1 MPPITVKT
9 HAAISLLAV
18 KLADLLTN
26 SLISAGAER
35 YGLDARGTN
44 KVARLRSVFEVLH
57 ADDRRVNARGELL
70 TVLVLEAHAQALAGK
85 CVFPEATLDEI
96 LEAAR
101 VLSWDVRD
109 LRSKGWR
116 TAIKSATPVLVPE
129 AAHPAPSV
137 PRVRPSRFDEGLAEI
152 ARLIEDRAVT
162 PQQRGLQIELIV
174 FEILRREGLRPQ
186 RNVVVPGEQIDLA
199 FDLGPGHYL
208 VECKWLKE
216 PVGDVDVSRLTHK
229 IATRPVGVRG
239 VVLSMSGFVRNIE
252 ALVQRGGQQH
262 CIGLD
267 QQHLM
272 SILEGRASWA
282 DLVVRGW
289 RDASLHRQFLAPR

>member
-9 HAAISLLAV
+9 HAAIALLAA

-26 SLISAGAER
+26 SLISRCAER
-35 YGLDARGTN
+35 YGLDGLGTN
-44 KVARLRSVFEVLH
+44 KVARLRSIFEVLQ

-70 TVLVLEAHAQALAGK
+70 TVLVMEAHARALAGQ

-116 TAIKSATPVLVPE
+116 TAIKSAAPAVAPEVVP
-129 AAHPAPSV
+129 AAPAIS
-137 PRVRPSRFDEGLAEI
+137 RVRPSRYEEGLAEI
-152 ARLIEDRAVT
+152 ARLIEDRSVT
-162 PQQRGLQIELIV
+162 PQHRGIQIELVV
-174 FEILRREGLRPQ
+174 FEVLRREGLRPQ

-199 FDLGPGHYL
+199 FDLGPGHYV
-208 VECKWLKE
+208 VECKWLKD
-216 PVGDVDVSRLTHK
+216 PVGDVDISRLTHK

-239 VVLSMSGFVRNIE
+239 VVLSMSGFVRNIDV
-252 ALVQRGGQQH
+252 LVQRGGQQH

-272 SILEGRASWA
+272 SILEGRSSWA

-289 RDASLHRQFLAPR
+289 REASLHRQFLAPR